1 VLMIFTLPRS
11 VAAVSVMVVVSMVTL
26 GTFWAPSMAL
36 VSDVAQSYGI
46 EQAIAGAVTD
56 LGWAGGQLLGAVLG
70 GAAAKAAGDA
80 VPMSCAAGICVIT
93 LLLLIWPRVSGTLEQ
108 AQRSASG
115 FGDSDERLP
124 AYRER

>member
-1 VLMIFTLPRS
+1 
-11 VAAVSVMVVVSMVTL
+11 
-26 GTFWAPSMAL
+26 
-36 VSDVAQSYGI
+36 
-46 EQAIAGAVTD
+46 
-56 LGWAGGQLLGAVLG
+56 
-70 GAAAKAAGDA
+70 